1 MNILSFP
8 EDLGM
13 STWKKAVQ
21 NGRVKGWAVV
31 LGLRIDAFVFFV
43 RPAAP
48 RRTGRNNELAT

>member
-1 MNILSFP
+1 
-8 EDLGM
+8 M